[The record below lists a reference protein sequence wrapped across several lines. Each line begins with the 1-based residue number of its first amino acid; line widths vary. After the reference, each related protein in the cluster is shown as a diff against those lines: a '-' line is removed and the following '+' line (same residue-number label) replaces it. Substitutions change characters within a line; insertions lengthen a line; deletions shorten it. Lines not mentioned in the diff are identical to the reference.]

1 MEPLGRTYAVRGLPA
16 GDRRFPE
23 SLQMDGGNVP
33 VGRVSVWVWTWRCH
47 RSYCSTPLRI
57 VPLLL
62 LTNDYCETT
71 IATIDIYHCH
81 NHNDTKDHNHCCCCS
96 SYQTPATTTATTA
109 NVQNQV
115 TSNLLPD
122 IHLSSLTET
131 DNYDDNDGGDENDDD
146 SSGDKVRRLLLLP
159 LLLVRLLLLLVL

>member
-1 MEPLGRTYAVRGLPA
+1 MEPLGRSYAVRGLPA

-81 NHNDTKDHNHCCCCS
+81 NHNDTKDHNHCCCCCCS
-96 SYQTPATTTATTA
+96 SYQT
-109 NVQNQV
+109 N
-115 TSNLLPD
+115 SC
-122 IHLSSLTET
+122 
-131 DNYDDNDGGDENDDD
+131 DDD
-146 SSGDKVRRLLLLP
+146 GDYSECTKSGHIESPSRHPPLVTNRNRQLRRQ
-159 LLLVRLLLLLVL
+159 RRGR